1 MFLSAKDNVS
11 KSLAWMYTETGRYS
25 EAEDLYLRGMEV
37 KRRMDAGEEN
47 RYLLERVGELGTM
60 YRKWKKY
67 DKAQEYL
74 KQMLETLKRVFG
86 DEDEQTLDSMIL
98 VAELYR
104 DQEKFN
110 DAEQL
115 LLNAEETAWR
125 VLGDD
130 HEITNICVTNLIALY
145 EAWDKPEKADQWR
158 AKLPREQ
165 GTAKQQ

>member
-115 LLNAEETAWR
+115 LLNAE
-125 VLGDD
+125 
-130 HEITNICVTNLIALY
+130 
-145 EAWDKPEKADQWR
+145 
-158 AKLPREQ
+158 
-165 GTAKQQ
+165 